1 MELKDKRKL
10 LLDIFNGGEDEDFS
24 ELIMRVVNSGN
35 NEFYEKYLSCF
46 PDLRIDEL
54 KSVWQFWNADRK
66 EKKQDYTSQSLA
78 KLVGKLALMNGG
90 NVVYD
95 CCSGSGSLTIGA
107 WNVKKDIYAAC
118 EELDAGVIPLLL
130 FNLIIRNIPGH
141 VSRMDILSGECYESW
156 EIAKGAQFG
165 VLQKDL
171 FPCKYAGKIDVAV
184 SNPPFN
190 LSANTN
196 GLFAE
201 KCLSVS
207 NRAVLIL
214 PNGFLSGDMDKL
226 GRQKLIQERNIAAV
240 VKCPDK
246 MFESTSIPVCLIILQ
261 RNQNKVW
268 FVDATECNKEIRL
281 QRGEGSKSHTER
293 LYRKEINVFSDAQID
308 AICACSLTKTDK
320 SFSVDYSEI
329 ESHDCSLI
337 IGHYMEMPVDAEYS
351 KHRDFNDIVADINKI
366 TRLKN
371 TIKVTINKTWAEQL
385 GISLEESA
393 QKDKELIDEIN
404 GYLAELGITQ
414 KLTQPDYFS
423 KSASRILEI
432 KQNDKEIL
440 SPVIESFIPL
450 WVQHIKTMNTLENQ
464 LFAEFRDALLPA
476 LMSGRLV
483 INNE

>member
-1 MELKDKRKL
+1 MELKDKRQL
-10 LLDIFNGGEDEDFS
+10 LFDIFNGGENENFS
-24 ELIMRVVNSGN
+24 ELIMRVINSGN

-46 PDLRIDEL
+46 PDLQIDEL
-54 KSVWQFWNADRK
+54 KSVWQFWSADRE

-95 CCSGSGSLTIGA
+95 CCSGSGALTIGA
-107 WNVKKDIYAAC
+107 WNVKKDIYAVC

-165 VLQKDL
+165 VLQKEL
-171 FPCKYAGKIDVAV
+171 FPHRYSGKIDVAV

-190 LSANTN
+190 LAANTN

-214 PNGFLSGDMDKL
+214 PNGFLSGDRDKIS
-226 GRQKLIQERNIAAV
+226 RCKLIQERNIAAV

-261 RNQNKVW
+261 RNQNNVW
-268 FVDATECNKEIRL
+268 FVDATECNTEIRL

-293 LYRKEINVFSDAQID
+293 LYRKEINVLSDAQID
-308 AICACSLTKTDK
+308 AICACSMSKTDK

-329 ESHDCSLI
+329 EANGNELKFGLYI
-337 IGHYMEMPVDAEYS
+337 KTPIDAEYS
-351 KHRDFNDIVADINKI
+351 THRDFDDIVSDINKI

-371 TIKVTINKTWAEQL
+371 TIKVTINKVWAEQL
-385 GISLEESA
+385 GLDLEEHA
-393 QKDKELIDEIN
+393 KTDKELVGEIN
-404 GYLAELGITQ
+404 HYLDELGITE
-414 KLTQPDYFS
+414 KLIQPDYFS

-450 WVQHIKTMNTLENQ
+450 WVQHIKTMNKLENL

-476 LMSGRLV
+476 LMSGRILK
-483 INNE
+483 EK

>member
-1 MELKDKRKL
+1 MELKEKRKVMYE
-10 LLDIFNGGEDEDFS
+10 IFNSAENDDFS
-24 ELIMRVVNSGN
+24 ALVANVVYHGN
-35 NEFYEKYLSCF
+35 NETYEKYLHYF
-46 PDLRIDEL
+46 PDLSVDEL
-54 KSVWQFWNADRK
+54 KGIWQFWCAERK

-107 WNVKKDIYAAC
+107 WNVKKDIYAVC
-118 EELDAGVIPLLL
+118 EELDAAVIPILL

-141 VSRMDILSGECYESW
+141 VSRVDILSGECYESW
-156 EIAKGAQFG
+156 EIVKGEKFG
-165 VLQKDL
+165 SLRKNL
-171 FPCKYAGKIDVAV
+171 FANRCSGKIDVAV

-214 PNGFLSGDMDKL
+214 PCGFLSGNMDEVS
-226 GRQKLIQERNIAAV
+226 RQKLIQERNIAAV

-308 AICACSLTKTDK
+308 AICACTTTKTDK

-337 IGHYMEMPVDAEYS
+337 IGRYMEMPVDAEYS

-371 TIKVTINKTWAEQL
+371 TIKVTINKTWAEKL
-385 GISLEESA
+385 GINLEESV

-414 KLTQPDYFS
+414 KLTQPDYFQ
-423 KSASRILEI
+423 KSASRVLEI
-432 KQNDKEIL
+432 RQNDKEIL
-440 SPVIESFIPL
+440 SPVIESFLPL
-450 WVQHIKTMNTLENQ
+450 WVQHIKTMNTLESQ

-476 LMSGRLV
+476 LMTGRLV